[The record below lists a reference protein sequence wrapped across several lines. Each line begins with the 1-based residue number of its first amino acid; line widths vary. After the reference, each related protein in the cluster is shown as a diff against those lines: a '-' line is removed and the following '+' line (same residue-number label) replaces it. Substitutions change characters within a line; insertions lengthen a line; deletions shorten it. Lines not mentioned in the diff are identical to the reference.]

1 MSEQTPTIPPFPE
14 TPEPQRG
21 QTPPPPVARPPAAP
35 APPSWC
41 QPPPRRKGWLRRILR
56 SAFLMLFVLSVIL
69 NGYLLL
75 LVKVQMAGKLA
86 STVVQEGAD
95 DQVVALYTISGMIN
109 DEAADNFAAFE
120 TSVCRDANVKIVVL
134 RVDSPG
140 GGVGASD
147 RISAMVEALKARR
160 KIKVIV
166 SMGAYAT
173 SGGYYISAPAD
184 EIFAEPT
191 TITGAI
197 GVIANWIVI
206 KGTLDKIGAEP
217 VVFRSSGAR
226 GWKDEISPFRKPDSR
241 QRKHLQELLDG
252 LHARFRNV
260 VTQGRGKRLKPR
272 KSEYMLEVTDAKT
285 GRQQMVPHSETEP
298 FNGKVYLSGEAMELG
313 MIDSI
318 GYQSAAIVRAAKL
331 ASLDEPKV
339 VHYQIRKWGL
349 LGLLRGQSHPAVEFS
364 PRKVLDELRSPRI
377 ELIWRP

>member
-1 MSEQTPTIPPFPE
+1 MSERIHTTPPFPE
-14 TPEPQRG
+14 TPEPRRAQS
-21 QTPPPPVARPPAAP
+21 PPPSVARPPAAP
-35 APPSWC
+35 GPPSCWP
-41 QPPPRRKGWLRRILR
+41 PPPRRKGWLRRMLW
-56 SAFLMLFVLSVIL
+56 SAFLMLFVLSVL
-69 NGYLLL
+69 MNGYLLL
-75 LVKVQMAGKLA
+75 LVKAQMAGGLA
-86 STVVQEGAD
+86 TTVVQKGAD
-95 DQVVALYTISGMIN
+95 DQVVALYTISGLID
-109 DEAADNFAAFE
+109 DEAANDFAAFE
-120 TSVCRDANVKIVVL
+120 DSVRRDANVKIVVL

-140 GGVGASD
+140 GGVGSSD
-147 RISAMVEALKARR
+147 RISAMVEAIKAKR

-217 VVFRSSGAR
+217 VVFRSSDAR
-226 GWKDEISPFRKPDSR
+226 GWKDEISPFRKPDAR

-252 LHARFRNV
+252 LHARFRDV
-260 VTQGRGKRLKPR
+260 VTRGRGNRLNPR

-298 FNGKVYLSGEAMELG
+298 FNGKAYLSGEAMELG
-313 MIDSI
+313 LIDSV
-318 GYQSAAIVRAAKL
+318 GYQPAAIARAAKL
-331 ASLDEPKV
+331 ASLGEPKV
-339 VHYQIRKWGL
+339 VHYQIRKWSLVGL
-349 LGLLRGQSHPAVEFS
+349 LASRSRPAMEFS

-377 ELIWRP
+377 ELVWQP